1 MVIENTKGYNGNKFL
16 PKSGV
21 KHNWTPAMVLE
32 YKKCMEDPIYFA
44 EKYIKIVHVDHGLIP
59 IRLYDYQKEIITN
72 TFECRNNIV
81 CTSRQ
86 AGKTTTACVIILH
99 YIIFN
104 TYKTVALLANK
115 GDSAREILDRIK
127 TSFESLPDWLKPG
140 VEEWNKG
147 SVQFENGCK
156 ILAGATS
163 SSSIRG
169 KSVAYLYIDE
179 TAFCEHWDEF
189 YTSVYPTLSSGKE
202 TKLLFTSTPNGL
214 NHFHAFWEGAQA
226 EGVAWNGFK
235 SVEVAW
241 DRVPG
246 RDEKWKEDTL
256 KSMNYDTEKFA
267 QEFECSFIGSS
278 GTLIAGWKLKLMK
291 PKYPLFSS
299 KEGLV
304 QYEEPFG
311 KNKYAIVVDVSRGK
325 GIDYSAFQVIDV
337 TTAKYQ
343 QVCVFRS
350 NQILPYDYAQIV
362 YRVAKTYNQAHVL
375 VEVND
380 IGAQVADILWE
391 DLEYDNILFTESN
404 GRAGKKIST
413 GFGRKGSRDQGIR
426 TTKTVKAVGCSMLKM
441 MVESDKLTIND
452 KATIDELNR
461 FSKKGNSWEA
471 EEGFHDDLV
480 MGLVLFGWL
489 ADQNFFKEETGINIV
504 TELQEK
510 DEEEMVPFFVDNGV
524 DDYNSDDFWKPEKKD
539 YKDSIWEDSEIRI
552 GSSPK

>member
-1 MVIENTKGYNGNKFL
+1 MANDRYLNNINL
-16 PKSGV
+16 PRAGL
-21 KHNWTPAMVLE
+21 KHNWTIDMVQE
-32 YKKCMEDPIYFA
+32 FKRCAEDPIYFA

-59 IRLYDYQKEIITN
+59 IRLYEYQKEIINN
-72 TFECRNNIV
+72 TFEVRNNII

-86 AGKTTTACVIILH
+86 AGKTTTACVVILH

-115 GDSAREILDRIK
+115 GDSAREILDRVK
-127 TSFESLPDWLKPG
+127 TSFESLPDWIKPG
-140 VEEWNKG
+140 VVEWNKG

-156 ILAGATS
+156 ILAGSTS

-169 KSVAYLYIDE
+169 KSVSYCYIDE
-179 TAFCEHWDEF
+179 TAFVENWDEF

-214 NHFHAFWEGAQA
+214 NHFYEFWEGAQA
-226 EGVAWNGFK
+226 EGDAWNGFRH
-235 SVEVAW
+235 VEVKW

-246 RDEKWKEDTL
+246 RDEKWKDDTL
-256 KSMNYDTEKFA
+256 KSMNYDNEKFA

-291 PKYPLFSS
+291 PHHPIFSS
-299 KEGLV
+299 KEGLI

-311 KNKYAIVVDVSRGK
+311 KNKYAIICDVSRGK
-325 GIDYSAFQVIDV
+325 GLDYSAFQVIDV
-337 TTAKYQ
+337 TTKQYK
-343 QVCVFRS
+343 QVCTFRS
-350 NQILPYDYAQIV
+350 NQIHPYDYTQVI
-362 YRVAKTYNQAHVL
+362 YRVAKTYNNAYVL

-380 IGAQVADILWE
+380 IGAQVPDILWE

-404 GRAGKKIST
+404 GRAGKRISS
-413 GFGRKGSRDQGIR
+413 GFGGRRSSKDPGIR

-441 MVESDKLTIND
+441 LVESDKLSIID
-452 KATIDELNR
+452 KNTIDELNR

-471 EEGFHDDLV
+471 EEGYHDDLV
-480 MGLVLFGWL
+480 MCLVLFGWL

-510 DEEEMVPFFVDNGV
+510 DEEGIVPFFVNNGIDT
-524 DDYNSDDFWKPEKKD
+524 DDEYEKANREFWSKDKSREDRLLDDDKWGTF
-539 YKDSIWEDSEIRI
+539 
-552 GSSPK
+552 